1 MVPEMGGKKK
11 AASAKSWT
19 LAGEPVYFSALSPA
33 EERIF
38 TETVSHFR
46 KIASQMRED
55 FDRFSGAVAA
65 ARTGQQASRASVGFF
80 CKYYEGKYQRTD
92 IVKALATAATLP
104 APSAEHLGKSPIFM
118 LGAALWLLDYV
129 KRQELEE
136 QFYPLLPEKL
146 DEEVDFETPDV
157 DDLDHSHDEI
167 LGVMSVL
174 LNRKDSR
181 QAFRKLW
188 GLVDKETAGKLKGE
202 FKDTLLDY
210 FERFLEIS
218 TRIGPSAA
226 QAPGGSPMLLAN
238 PASYGENFDPR
249 GPYEPDLPGSPAK
262 DHAGLW
268 FLTNTAL
275 LIGAPPEKIRQ
286 TLYYRRSSELMEGFR
301 IRDPYAVCA
310 AYLLLERDGDVL
322 VDLNMLTAAVV
333 VCAERHLPWGADEA
347 YSYAEPYGNG
357 TPDLS
362 LRYAYH
368 PHENAEEEDLPDP
381 DIEEGELLSEGQL
394 FYLATGYALPRDQ
407 AYSSRLK
414 GWFQEEG
421 VPEGRA
427 EALAW
432 AAWFA
437 SYVDDLR
444 AQRPMPFDVPDDF
457 EDFLKSLDEELTE
470 LAEEASTEEADSAA
484 QAAELSRQ
492 LKESRKAL
500 HEAEQGMR
508 QLQERLRAMETDALR
523 DRAELSQLRETLF
536 DLRAREGQPEDEA
549 EAAIAFP
556 YQTKRRIVAF
566 GGHDTWRKAIRPML
580 PDVRFFDRE
589 MLPDVNVIKSADVVW
604 IQANAISHKFYYRI
618 IDTARKENISVRYFG
633 SASAR
638 KCAEQLVADEVAA
651 AE

>member
-11 AASAKSWT
+11 AASTKSWT

-46 KIASQMRED
+46 EIASQMRED

-65 ARTGQQASRASVGFF
+65 ARTGRQASRASIGFF
-80 CKYYEGKYQRTD
+80 CKYFEGKYQRTD

-104 APSAEHLGKSPIFM
+104 APSAEHLGKSPIFI

-157 DDLDHSHDEI
+157 DDLDHSRDEI

-181 QAFRKLW
+181 QAFRKVW

-202 FKDTLLDY
+202 FKDALLDY

-226 QAPGGSPMLLAN
+226 QASRGSPMLLAN

-249 GPYEPDLPGSPAK
+249 GPYEPDLPGPPAK

-268 FLTNTAL
+268 FLSNTAL

-322 VDLNMLTAAVV
+322 IDLNMLTAAVV
-333 VCAERHLPWGADEA
+333 LCAERHLPWGADEA
-347 YSYAEPYGNG
+347 YSYAEPYGKG

-368 PHENAEEEDLPDP
+368 PCENADEEDLPDP

-414 GWFQEEG
+414 GWFQEQG
-421 VPEGRA
+421 VPEDRA

-432 AAWFA
+432 GA
-437 SYVDDLR
+437 
-444 AQRPMPFDVPDDF
+444 
-457 EDFLKSLDEELTE
+457 
-470 LAEEASTEEADSAA
+470 
-484 QAAELSRQ
+484 
-492 LKESRKAL
+492 
-500 HEAEQGMR
+500 
-508 QLQERLRAMETDALR
+508 
-523 DRAELSQLRETLF
+523 
-536 DLRAREGQPEDEA
+536 
-549 EAAIAFP
+549 
-556 YQTKRRIVAF
+556 
-566 GGHDTWRKAIRPML
+566 
-580 PDVRFFDRE
+580 
-589 MLPDVNVIKSADVVW
+589 
-604 IQANAISHKFYYRI
+604 
-618 IDTARKENISVRYFG
+618 
-633 SASAR
+633 
-638 KCAEQLVADEVAA
+638 
-651 AE
+651 